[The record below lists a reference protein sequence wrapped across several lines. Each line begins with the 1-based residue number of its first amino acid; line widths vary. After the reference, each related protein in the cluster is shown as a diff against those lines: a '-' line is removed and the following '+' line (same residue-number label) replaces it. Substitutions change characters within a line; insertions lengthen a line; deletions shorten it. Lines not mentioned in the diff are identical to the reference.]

1 MLTKI
6 TIDGRPLA
14 NDTMS
19 RFADHVRDRARRP
32 RRLG

>member
-14 NDTMS
+14 SDTMN
-19 RFADHVRDRARRP
+19 RLADHLRN
-32 RRLG
+32 